1 MNRVLN
7 LQSLEFGDALQGAP
21 GGSSC
26 SYAGCGG
33 CSSASATGC
42 STGRPGQ
49 DIVAV

>member
-7 LQSLEFGDALQGAP
+7 LQSLEFGDALEGVR

-42 STGRPGQ
+42 SIGQPGQ
-49 DIVAV
+49 NIVAV